1 VAHLTRRSLSA
12 TVVADR
18 YHLQREIARGGMGT
32 VWLARDEKLGR
43 TVAVKVMAQEL
54 ARLSEAL
61 QRFEREAMA
70 VAGLTSAH
78 VVQVYDYGIQEGLPF
93 IVMELL
99 EGENLGQRL
108 RRVPKVPLADA
119 RRIVTEMCKGL
130 KAAHAA
136 SLIHRDL
143 KPSNIFL
150 ARRDDVEVVKL
161 LDFGVVKT
169 LDRPGSDEA
178 TVTGILLGTP
188 QYMSPEQARAL
199 RDIDARSDLWSV
211 ATIAFRMITGVNPF
225 QGDSVG
231 DVVLKICSDAL
242 PHVREHAPELP
253 VALDAFFARAFGRHP
268 RDRFQTADELAQA
281 FAGIAAP
288 VPLHHTPAPATPPPA
303 TPSQPNQTA
312 NQSAPN
318 PAFISTQPLT
328 VTTAREV
335 EAARAP
341 FLSSPSS
348 PGMPGMPSQPSLSLP
363 PPRASQPSLVS
374 SPQFYES
381 TPVSTTVG
389 GTQLAP
395 MWSRP
400 PRQMSGRAVAAIVG
414 GAATLITLL
423 LVVGVWLGSDSTGT
437 PATAGAPPVAAVPA
451 PTLREEPAVVDLDEP
466 DVETPRPVSAAS
478 ATASSAEPP
487 KPKPAVAKD
496 SQPVS
501 GPLPPRPRPDPQPA
515 PSPKPGRPDWGLG
528 EH

>member
-12 TVVADR
+12 TVVAGR
-18 YHLQREIARGGMGT
+18 YRLQRELARGGMGT

-54 ARLSEAL
+54 AKFSEAL

-108 RRVPKVPLADA
+108 KQVPKVPLGDA
-119 RRIVTEMCKGL
+119 RRIVNEICKGL

-136 SLIHRDL
+136 ALIHRDL

-169 LDRPGSDEA
+169 LERKGDAEA

-211 ATIAFRMITGVNPF
+211 AVIAFRMITGVNPF
-225 QGDSVG
+225 HGESVG

-253 VALDAFFARAFGRHP
+253 ESLDAFFARAFGRSP
-268 RDRFQTADELAQA
+268 KDRFQTADELARA
-281 FAGIAAP
+281 FAAVAVGPAAP
-288 VPLHHTPAPATPPPA
+288 VHGPMPPSPSPSSSGPHAPVTPPLG
-303 TPSQPNQTA
+303 
-312 NQSAPN
+312 
-318 PAFISTQPLT
+318 AFTTTQPLA
-328 VTTAREV
+328 VAI
-335 EAARAP
+335 AA
-341 FLSSPSS
+341 SPSS
-348 PGMPGMPSQPSLSLP
+348 PGAVDESGRQAAW
-363 PPRASQPSLVS
+363 ASQPSFPSAPLPRAS
-374 SPQFYES
+374 APSLLSPHFVDT

-389 GTQLAP
+389 GTQLAEL
-395 MWSRP
+395 WSRP
-400 PRQMSGRAVAAIVG
+400 PRQLSGRAVAAIVG
-414 GAATLITLL
+414 GAATFITLL
-423 LVVGVWLGSDSTGT
+423 LVIGVWLGSGSET
-437 PATAGAPPVAAVPA
+437 PPTSAAPESAPTAAEVPA
-451 PTLREEPAVVDLDEP
+451 PPPASEPEPVDIAP
-466 DVETPRPVSAAS
+466 ASDVAPAPP
-478 ATASSAEPP
+478 ATTARAPSSSAQPSSAP
-487 KPKPAVAKD
+487 KAAAVARE
-496 SQPVS
+496 PR
-501 GPLPPRPRPDPQPA
+501 RPRPDPAPA
-515 PSPKPGRPDWGLG
+515 PSSKPGRPDWGLG
-528 EH
+528 ER